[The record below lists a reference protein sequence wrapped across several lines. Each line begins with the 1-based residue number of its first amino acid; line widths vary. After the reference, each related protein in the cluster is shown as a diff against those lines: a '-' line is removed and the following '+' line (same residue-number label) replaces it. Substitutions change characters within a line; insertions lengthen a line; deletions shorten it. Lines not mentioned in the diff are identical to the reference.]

1 MPLESTVFVVDDDEA
16 MRDSLRW
23 LIESVKLPV
32 ETYASSAEFLAAFE
46 DKPGCLIL
54 DVRMPGMGGLDLQE
68 KLREKS
74 ICLPI
79 IFISGHGDIPMAVHA
94 IKLGA
99 IDFIEKPFNDQAL
112 LDRIYHAIELCK
124 RMRES
129 RESQFNI
136 VANHRLLTPRECQV
150 VDGVVAGKS
159 NKVIAAELGVSW
171 KTIEVHRA
179 NAMRKM
185 QAHSLSELVGMVL
198 HLRTA

>member
-1 MPLESTVFVVDDDEA
+1 MQLESTVFIVDDDEA
-16 MRDSLRW
+16 MRNSLRW

-32 ETYASSAEFLAAFE
+32 KTYASSAEFLDKFEAA
-46 DKPGCLIL
+46 PGCLIL
-54 DVRMPGMGGLDLQE
+54 DVRMPGMGGMDLQE

-94 IKLGA
+94 LKAGA
-99 IDFIEKPFNDQAL
+99 IDFIEKPFNDQIL
-112 LDRIYHAIELCK
+112 LDRIYYAIELCK
-124 RMRES
+124 RMREA
-129 RESQFNI
+129 REAQLGI

-150 VDGVVAGKS
+150 VEGVVAGKS
-159 NKVIAAELGVSW
+159 NKRIAAELGVSW

-185 QAHSLSELVGMVL
+185 QANSLSELVGMVF
-198 HLRTA
+198 HLRAA

>member
-46 DKPGCLIL
+46 GKPGCLIL

-99 IDFIEKPFNDQAL
+99 IDFIEKPFNDQVL
-112 LDRIYHAIELCK
+112 LDRIYYAIELCK
-124 RMRES
+124 RMREA
-129 RESQFNI
+129 REAQFNI

-150 VDGVVAGKS
+150 VEGVVAGKS